1 MKERSSSII
10 KCILCIIKCMLSNV
24 YYCCFCEIFN
34 QFGANLVTDV
44 KSETGLQL
52 VMELE
57 VPLHCAQHSII
68 VPQLTALYSVQ
79 YIYSVQCT
87 LYSTMC
93 SVQWRS
99 RCTAQNTQSL
109 RPSHYTV
116 HTVYST
122 MCIVQCTMEN
132 NGEHSIIA
140 P

>member
-44 KSETGLQL
+44 KCETGLEL
-52 VMELE
+52 VMEE
-57 VPLHCAQHSII
+57 EPLHCAEHSII
-68 VPQLTALYSVQ
+68 APPNSLHCTYS
-79 YIYSVQCT
+79 IE
-87 LYSTMC
+87 
-93 SVQWRS
+93 
-99 RCTAQNTQSL
+99 
-109 RPSHYTV
+109 
-116 HTVYST
+116 YST
-122 MCIVQCTMEN
+122 MCIVQCIMENNGEQSIIAPPNSLHCTVYSIYTVYSVQCTMEN